1 MRGVVSLASALAIP
15 VVLEDGNEFPE
26 RDLVLFISFMVILIT
41 LVLQGLTLP
50 WVIKKLKISED
61 KLEIPADIQS
71 QQIHLLL
78 MKLSLARLEEK
89 YQDSLESNTLV
100 KNYKQKLEEDVN
112 FTVGNIESLKINEHE
127 KHEVDEFNRVLL
139 DLGEF
144 HDQAADYIKAPGGF

>member
-15 VVLEDGNEFPE
+15 VVLENGNEFPE

-50 WVIKKLKISED
+50 WIIKKLKISED

-100 KNYKQKLEEDVN
+100 KNYKQKLEEDVEIHQWQILN
-112 FTVGNIESLKINEHE
+112 ALK
-127 KHEVDEFNRVLL
+127 KTRM
-139 DLGEF
+139 
-144 HDQAADYIKAPGGF
+144 KCTR